1 MVTEWKIAL
10 SLEEYPLDEKDESA
24 NQENIET
31 KYLKNVASDS
41 SKTVEPGEEEK
52 ETSTKRFINVDDES
66 ARKNGVASVQEKQE
80 PTDMQPKDLVE
91 AEESENEKVEEVEK
105 DIKKKDESKGD
116 LKNPVEGSQQSFPE
130 NENQENEN
138 KKDRKVDSGNL
149 KDPEIKNAENEEQ
162 GKRSMSEKKDRSSTA
177 STKGWEAEVVIDAT
191 GRSKSKSEGM
201 KTGKEMSLRFQLRSC
216 LLKFSASN
224 WTTARK
230 IVEILY
236 LHSWSYVCIHAH
248 MVKKDTDVGKQN
260 LWTFGEPYCAPLPLS
275 AFGGRWTSYQIFEK
289 GGLTGLQF

>member
-1 MVTEWKIAL
+1 
-10 SLEEYPLDEKDESA
+10 
-24 NQENIET
+24 
-31 KYLKNVASDS
+31 
-41 SKTVEPGEEEK
+41 
-52 ETSTKRFINVDDES
+52 
-66 ARKNGVASVQEKQE
+66 
-80 PTDMQPKDLVE
+80 MQPKDLVE
-91 AEESENEKVEEVEK
+91 AEDSENEKVEEVEK

-130 NENQENEN
+130 NEN
-138 KKDRKVDSGNL
+138 KKDRKVDSGNF

-224 WTTARK
+224 
-230 IVEILY
+230 
-236 LHSWSYVCIHAH
+236 
-248 MVKKDTDVGKQN
+248 
-260 LWTFGEPYCAPLPLS
+260 
-275 AFGGRWTSYQIFEK
+275 
-289 GGLTGLQF
+289 